1 MIRDLVGLQRRM
13 NDGTTERRNRE
24 QEMEMELEMAL
35 AC

>member
-24 QEMEMELEMAL
+24 LEMGQEMELEL